1 MCVFEQEQEYY
12 VKIAKSFIDNYL
24 EKLLPSIA
32 ISDIY
37 PFVGYD
43 FLAIKEIINN
53 NKDKINN
60 DISDLTLFSYI
71 IGDMLIDKL
80 NTFEGK

>member
-1 MCVFEQEQEYY
+1 MCTPEQEQEYY
-12 VKIAKSFIDNYL
+12 VKMAKNFVDNYL
-24 EKLLPSIA
+24 EELLPSVE
-32 ISDIY
+32 ISQNY

-43 FLAIKEIINN
+43 FLAIREIINS

-71 IGDMLIDKL
+71 IGEMLIDKL

>member
-1 MCVFEQEQEYY
+1 MYSLEQEQEYY
-12 VKIAKSFIDNYL
+12 AEMAKTFVDNYL
-24 EKLLPSIA
+24 EELLPSIE
-32 ISDIY
+32 ISQKY
-37 PFVGYD
+37 SFVGYD
-43 FLAIKEIINN
+43 FLAIKDIINN

>member
-1 MCVFEQEQEYY
+1 MYSLEQEQEYY
-12 VKIAKSFIDNYL
+12 VETAKTFVDNYL
-24 EKLLPSIA
+24 EELLPSIE
-32 ISDIY
+32 ISQNY
-37 PFVGYD
+37 HFVGYD

>member
-1 MCVFEQEQEYY
+1 MCALEQEQEYY
-12 VKIAKSFIDNYL
+12 VKMAKTFIDNYL
-24 EKLLPSIA
+24 EELLPSIE
-32 ISDIY
+32 ISQNY

-43 FLAIKEIINN
+43 FLSIKEIINN